1 MELTT
6 SRLILREFVENDWQA
21 VFEYQSD
28 PAYLRYNPCCYR
40 NESDVRSFV
49 RMFIEWSLVVPRKKY
64 QFAIVLKDEKR
75 LIGNCGIR
83 MQTAHAQVA
92 DIGYEIG
99 RHDWGQGYATE
110 AALALLAF
118 GFNQLHLHRIWAYC
132 IAENIASARVLEKIG
147 MVYEGRQRED
157 EYMKNRWWDT
167 LHYAIL
173 ERDWRGPTSHDRQS
187 LQLDP
192 VRFPH
197 WR

>member
-28 PAYLRYNPCCYR
+28 PAYLRYNPYFYR

-49 RMFIEWSLVVPRKKY
+49 RMFIEWSLAVPRKKY

-83 MQTAHAQVA
+83 MQTAYAQVA

-99 RHDWGQGYATE
+99 RRDWGQGYATE

-132 IAENIASARVLEKIG
+132 IAENTASARVLEKIG
-147 MVYEGRQRED
+147 MVYEGRQREG

-173 ERDWRGPTSHDRQS
+173 EHDWCGPTPQDRQS

-192 VRFPH
+192 ARFPH